1 MPRSTSYEGGRE
13 DSPPAT
19 YARQLSRSPGTGAMT
34 FAAGSAS
41 AAEAAMRTMGT
52 EVESTSTEVPLAAA
66 AATPEVRA

>member
-1 MPRSTSYEGGRE
+1 
-13 DSPPAT
+13 
-19 YARQLSRSPGTGAMT
+19 MT

-52 EVESTSTEVPLAAA
+52 EVESASTEAPLAAA